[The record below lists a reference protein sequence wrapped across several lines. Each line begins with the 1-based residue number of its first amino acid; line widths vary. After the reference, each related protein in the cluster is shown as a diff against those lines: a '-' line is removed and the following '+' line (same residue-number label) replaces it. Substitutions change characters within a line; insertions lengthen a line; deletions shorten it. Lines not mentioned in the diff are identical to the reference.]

1 MIVGGHKTSRG
12 RGTCNRPGV
21 SVAEAPGREGA
32 GQRLLP
38 LDETGG
44 REGDLAAIGS
54 DQFGARV
61 GRGDVADDVDA
72 ADAQRVIDISRSFD
86 IDARI
91 IGYTQAADHNEL
103 IIESDKG
110 RFEYQ

>member
-1 MIVGGHKTSRG
+1 MGHRM
-12 RGTCNRPGV
+12 
-21 SVAEAPGREGA
+21 E
-32 GQRLLP
+32 
-38 LDETGG
+38 
-44 REGDLAAIGS
+44 IY
-54 DQFGARV
+54 
-61 GRGDVADDVDA
+61 VDA

-110 RFEYQ
+110 RFEYK

>member
-1 MIVGGHKTSRG
+1 MYKVFNMGHRM
-12 RGTCNRPGV
+12 
-21 SVAEAPGREGA
+21 E
-32 GQRLLP
+32 
-38 LDETGG
+38 
-44 REGDLAAIGS
+44 IY
-54 DQFGARV
+54 
-61 GRGDVADDVDA
+61 VDA

-110 RFEYQ
+110 RFEYK